1 MDASRLAM
9 EEALKEYGRQRAEN
23 VIYLEAEKNNAQA
36 EEIEKDNPEAVQ
48 RMLEFLYLHNYSG
61 GSITPDTDTVHHGTE
76 LILHAKIYSA
86 GCKHNI
92 PTLKMA
98 AVDKFQTAAKLHW
111 ELDVFCEAVR
121 IVFTTTP
128 NSDNELREVVA
139 TIICSHNTILGASTE
154 MDEAVRTID
163 GLGYWLWKRNSA
175 MPHGPNCNACG
186 NVSVKECARCA
197 HRKSKKFSAN
207 HFFAI
212 CECLSEQQYC
222 SAHQN
227 TQGSDLVSEGW
238 EPLAVEYG
246 NGAPAAGARLL
257 LGSRAQN

>member
-1 MDASRLAM
+1 MRKRYAYSAKWTAETLILLLQSHNICSSLRPDAMDASRLAM
-9 EEALKEYGRQRAEN
+9 EEALKELYEGGDYSDLTVICGPKRFKVHKAIVCTRCHWFASACQEGRWKEGAEN

-61 GSITPDTDTVHHGTE
+61 GSITLDTDTVHHGTE
-76 LILHAKIYSA
+76 LILHAKVYSA
-86 GCKHNI
+86 GCKYNI

-98 AVDKFQTAAKLHW
+98 AVDKFRTAAKLHW

-154 MDEAVRTID
+154 IDEANSRLAKSVD
-163 GLGYWLWKRNSA
+163 WLSL
-175 MPHGPNCNACG
+175 
-186 NVSVKECARCA
+186 VKVTT
-197 HRKSKKFSAN
+197 
-207 HFFAI
+207 
-212 CECLSEQQYC
+212 L
-222 SAHQN
+222 
-227 TQGSDLVSEGW
+227 
-238 EPLAVEYG
+238 
-246 NGAPAAGARLL
+246 
-257 LGSRAQN
+257 